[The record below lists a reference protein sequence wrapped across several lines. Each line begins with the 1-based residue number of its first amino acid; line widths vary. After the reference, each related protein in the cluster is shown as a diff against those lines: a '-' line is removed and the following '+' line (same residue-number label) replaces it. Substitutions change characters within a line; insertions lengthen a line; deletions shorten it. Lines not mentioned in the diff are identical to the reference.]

1 MTALWARV
9 ISGATGLALIGAA
22 TAGPLDAQVDVV
34 AHAGFATSVSR
45 LGTYLPSGTTADAGV
60 AWRAGHSPL
69 TLRLQASYTR
79 LRANRFALGRVAE
92 GADVWSLLALAAVD
106 IPVHDGAKMRP
117 YVVAGGGL
125 QHRGSIGN
133 LGLDYTRPAVTA
145 GVGADYR
152 LNGITL
158 SGEWRIGVV
167 GTRAGREA
175 IMPVVL
181 GVKLPV
187 LGAGP
192 PPTGS
197 EGARPTSRSTS
208 GPRGTIGTWL
218 GYAPTTWSGAPLG
231 GTPDRGLLLAGLRC
245 TWALAGS
252 ADWRLEYAADLLPL
266 AVMTRTKLPEPATPT
281 RTPLG
286 QAPRRRIRNRCAA
299 AWHDRRAPPRRGLVA
314 HAGHRR
320 RHVGVRA
327 RRAASRGAEAQFP
340 SHGRDGC
347 RGRSLRRASGARG
360 RTPRPRVECELRLLQ
375 PGCQL
380 RHVVRGISAPA
391 VMPTRDRFAGGTNP
405 TRTPPR
411 SPLPRAGPIPIG
423 WGG

>member
-1 MTALWARV
+1 
-9 ISGATGLALIGAA
+9 
-22 TAGPLDAQVDVV
+22 
-34 AHAGFATSVSR
+34 
-45 LGTYLPSGTTADAGV
+45 
-60 AWRAGHSPL
+60 
-69 TLRLQASYTR
+69 
-79 LRANRFALGRVAE
+79 
-92 GADVWSLLALAAVD
+92 
-106 IPVHDGAKMRP
+106 
-117 YVVAGGGL
+117 
-125 QHRGSIGN
+125 
-133 LGLDYTRPAVTA
+133 
-145 GVGADYR
+145 
-152 LNGITL
+152 
-158 SGEWRIGVV
+158 
-167 GTRAGREA
+167 
-175 IMPVVL
+175 MPVVL

-281 RTPLG
+281 GRLSGRHRGAVYGIGALPLG
-286 QAPRRRIRNRCAA
+286 IIGERR
-299 AWHDRRAPPRRGLVA
+299 L
-314 HAGHRR
+314 AGDWWLTL
-320 RHVGVRA
+320 GTGAGMLGFA
-327 RRAASRGAEAQFP
+327 RDVPASRGAEAQFP

-380 RHVVRGISAPA
+380 RHVVRGVSAPA